1 MVKYWRCY
9 STEVDNPPIKV
20 DTVGG
25 YYGCA
30 LQVAAF
36 KGSSEYISQIIELG
50 ANKDLYISKS
60 KYGTALQAA
69 ARTGLPSILKQILHL
84 IPTQINKEGGAWGTA
99 LQAAAKGDYTEAT
112 AKLRQLS
119 RGRLLSQANEVDR
132 KKGTEKP
139 DYLEVAKILLI
150 AGAEVNVKSGGRLLN
165 PINAAASSGQYE
177 MLKLLLDNDKTSEAE
192 RKPKYGRALLSAI
205 THVLEKDNRL
215 ALVTELVQRKADIN
229 FLAGNGLHNSPLAA
243 AAAIN
248 DEKIVKYLLELPM
261 ENKQKF
267 MDAESGIYGSALRAA
282 LSAPQPAKDTALY
295 LINAGA
301 DTGNEDERYGNILY
315 LAAFADLP
323 DIVKILVDKC
333 KLGVNVLDKNDQ
345 TALHIAAYRGHE

>member
-1 MVKYWRCY
+1 
-9 STEVDNPPIKV
+9 
-20 DTVGG
+20 
-25 YYGCA
+25 
-30 LQVAAF
+30 
-36 KGSSEYISQIIELG
+36 
-50 ANKDLYISKS
+50 
-60 KYGTALQAA
+60 
-69 ARTGLPSILKQILHL
+69 
-84 IPTQINKEGGAWGTA
+84 
-99 LQAAAKGDYTEAT
+99 
-112 AKLRQLS
+112 
-119 RGRLLSQANEVDR
+119 
-132 KKGTEKP
+132 
-139 DYLEVAKILLI
+139 
-150 AGAEVNVKSGGRLLN
+150 
-165 PINAAASSGQYE
+165 